1 MKCIAFREA
10 RDSVAHFIIRKWFA
24 KKLNKSV
31 RSVSDNWNKSEE
43 ECHSDFRKCGPP
55 FKLSQQSREIIKNL
69 INLQKENCKTMAK
82 EITNKRGK
90 RVTAETVRNY

>member
-1 MKCIAFREA
+1 MCSKPFSSIIYRLIGDSDDQKFIDRMKCIAFREA

-55 FKLSQQSREIIKNL
+55 FKLSQ
-69 INLQKENCKTMAK
+69 
-82 EITNKRGK
+82 
-90 RVTAETVRNY
+90 